1 MNVVVDELMHQG
13 LAAHVILECRDD
25 IDVIDLGEFMAL
37 SREPPNVVSEGFT
50 LLLPVTLQIPGVARP
65 HIRALKVVGED
76 VLEILPAIN
85 QVSRQLVEPGPG
97 HVGQVNGDKLDDEE
111 VIILPT
117 HPAYKA
123 VVLQPNA
130 HMY

>member
-1 MNVVVDELMHQG
+1 
-13 LAAHVILECRDD
+13 
-25 IDVIDLGEFMAL
+25 MAL
-37 SREPPNVVSEGFT
+37 LREPPNVVSEGFT

-76 VLEILPAIN
+76 LLEILPAIN